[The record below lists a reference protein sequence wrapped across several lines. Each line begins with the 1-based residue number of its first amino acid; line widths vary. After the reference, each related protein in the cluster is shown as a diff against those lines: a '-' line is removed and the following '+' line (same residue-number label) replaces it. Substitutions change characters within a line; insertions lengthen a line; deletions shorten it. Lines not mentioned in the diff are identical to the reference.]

1 MGDQRPLD
9 SNGFWRSVYLI
20 KLRWDQFDLAVAS
33 LAEQTKDTE
42 YSGVFG
48 VPRGGLCLAVALSHA
63 LDLPLLVTPNSDALI
78 VDDVYETGRTLEA
91 LRLQCPDATF
101 AVWVSKCPPQWWLAA
116 EVVVSLEWLLFPWEN
131 ADQAMADEQAYRRSR
146 CSG

>member
-1 MGDQRPLD
+1 MIRLGW
-9 SNGFWRSVYLI
+9 NH
-20 KLRWDQFDLAVAS
+20 FDLAVKALSNQFSAS
-33 LAEQTKDTE
+33 E

-63 LDLPLLVTPNSDALI
+63 LDLPLLDNPTPDALI
-78 VDDVYETGRTLEA
+78 VDDVCETGRTLEA

-101 AVWVSKCPPQWWLAA
+101 AVWVSKCLPQWWLAA
-116 EVVVSLEWLLFPWEN
+116 EVVDSPEWLLFPWEN

-146 CSG
+146 RSG

>member
-1 MGDQRPLD
+1 MIEFHWQHFDHAVVSLSDQL
-9 SNGFWRSVYLI
+9 NGPNI
-20 KLRWDQFDLAVAS
+20 
-33 LAEQTKDTE
+33 
-42 YSGVFG
+42 SGVFG

-63 LDLPLLVTPNSDALI
+63 LHLPLLDNPTPDALI

-116 EVVVSLEWLLFPWEN
+116 DVVDSPEWLLFPWEN

>member
-1 MGDQRPLD
+1 M
-9 SNGFWRSVYLI
+9 
-20 KLRWDQFDLAVAS
+20 
-33 LAEQTKDTE
+33 
-42 YSGVFG
+42 
-48 VPRGGLCLAVALSHA
+48 
-63 LDLPLLVTPNSDALI
+63 
-78 VDDVYETGRTLEA
+78 DDVYETGRTLEA

-146 CSG
+146 RSG

>member
-1 MGDQRPLD
+1 MIRLGW
-9 SNGFWRSVYLI
+9 NH
-20 KLRWDQFDLAVAS
+20 FDLAVKALSDQFSAS
-33 LAEQTKDTE
+33 K

-63 LDLPLLVTPNSDALI
+63 LDLPLLGNPTPDALI

>member
-1 MGDQRPLD
+1 VIRLGW
-9 SNGFWRSVYLI
+9 NH
-20 KLRWDQFDLAVAS
+20 FDLAVKALSNQFSAS
-33 LAEQTKDTE
+33 E

-63 LDLPLLVTPNSDALI
+63 LDLPLLDNPTQDALI

-116 EVVVSLEWLLFPWEN
+116 EVVDSPEWLLFPWEN

-146 CSG
+146 CSGDPCG

>member
-1 MGDQRPLD
+1 LIEFHWQHFDHAVVSLSDQL
-9 SNGFWRSVYLI
+9 NGPNI
-20 KLRWDQFDLAVAS
+20 
-33 LAEQTKDTE
+33 
-42 YSGVFG
+42 SGVFG

-63 LDLPLLVTPNSDALI
+63 LDLPLLDNPTPDALI

-116 EVVVSLEWLLFPWEN
+116 EVVDSPEWLLFPWEN
-131 ADQAMADEQAYRRSR
+131 ADQAKADEQAYRCSRRSD
-146 CSG
+146 